1 MPLLEIPHPVTTRAS
16 PSWPSGCPRTLG
28 PNHPFRLRQWPA
40 HLRQVSVGKGD
51 RDLASDKSDSS
62 QEDSSEDEVQATRTK
77 RYSAAVWIQKI
88 KELTLVMRTQASLW
102 Q

>member
-1 MPLLEIPHPVTTRAS
+1 M
-16 PSWPSGCPRTLG
+16 
-28 PNHPFRLRQWPA
+28 
-40 HLRQVSVGKGD
+40 
-51 RDLASDKSDSS
+51 ASDKSDSS

-88 KELTLVMRTQASLW
+88 KELTLVMRTPASLW